1 VRRVAPIRFFIL
13 FFNKS
18 SSEINKQHLKQSF
31 MLLSSDIVLIVV
43 WVVFGITFRNK
54 RITVYSK
61 PKHSL
66 KLLSL

>member
-1 VRRVAPIRFFIL
+1 
-13 FFNKS
+13 
-18 SSEINKQHLKQSF
+18 